1 MGYPWFSIPC
11 QGWPEWLGIGGR
23 IKSESVAGLC
33 RNGWPEWLGILKK
46 RGTLLIIIIRYSLN
60 MLLLMKI
67 TVHFF
72 LNATLVGWTTT
83 H

>member
-33 RNGWPEWLGILKK
+33 RNGWPEWLGILIVDIEGRKRWIEVDGKK
-46 RGTLLIIIIRYSLN
+46 EKMVSG
-60 MLLLMKI
+60 
-67 TVHFF
+67 F
-72 LNATLVGWTTT
+72 
-83 H
+83 

>member
-33 RNGWPEWLGILKK
+33 RNGWPEWLGILSIEK
-46 RGTLLIIIIRYSLN
+46 RDGPVGLSRFLL
-60 MLLLMKI
+60 
-67 TVHFF
+67 
-72 LNATLVGWTTT
+72 G
-83 H
+83 